1 MKPTTIIFL
10 LFVLLTLFGTTAC
23 SFVLQS
29 LSENIPDNIPD
40 DSLDNSQPKEYP
52 AQAPEPAPVPTA
64 AALPD
69 SPVSPA
75 SPSDAPPVPIPPE
88 IPSVQPQGSPTAVAP
103 VTSQQPLRPSAQPPA
118 PSGSLAVFYTVN
130 TGSESESL
138 PVLVHEVSPYGEE
151 SLGAYGKRIT
161 WDTNYYAVLATIPA
175 VARSYVL
182 HKAVSPSYATN
193 IIYPI
198 TKNGKLYVF
207 RDWNTRGGGE
217 VKDVS
222 VYNPMNA
229 NLLQTISLYPSATGT
244 PAIVDGDLFYR
255 SSMSFDLYDKR
266 TGGGELYVY
275 RPGMAMP
282 AMLLD
287 YGDPSNKGTFYGV
300 GDHLLSLRYDQG
312 ALVLAEH
319 DTGTGATQRELLSI
333 QAPLVYSVYPGET
346 ALYLVVPVGGSNS
359 AIRDII
365 ALRTD
370 GTASTLFTI
379 ELDASAGETDMMV
392 DEEAGRVILTTIK
405 NTKGFGFD
413 SVTIYDQR
421 TGGLEEN
428 IPLGVFV
435 GLKRPGSQGDQ
446 FLFLE

>member
-1 MKPTTIIFL
+1 MKPTTILFL
-10 LFVLLTLFGTTAC
+10 SFVVLTLFGTSAC

-29 LSENIPDNIPD
+29 LSENMPD
-40 DSLDNSQPKEYP
+40 DSFDDSQAKEYP
-52 AQAPEPAPVPTA
+52 DQAPLPAAVPTSA
-64 AALPD
+64 GLPGAGLPESSNPD
-69 SPVSPA
+69 SSGSPPVQAPPVSPQA
-75 SPSDAPPVPIPPE
+75 HQAPIPP
-88 IPSVQPQGSPTAVAP
+88 VAP
-103 VTSQQPLRPSAQPPA
+103 QQPSPSSAQQPA
-118 PSGSLAVFYTVN
+118 PSGSLVVVYTVN
-130 TGSESESL
+130 TGSESGSL
-138 PVLVHEVSPYGEE
+138 PVLVHAVSPYGEE
-151 SLGAYGKRIT
+151 GLGAYGKRIT

-222 VYNPMNA
+222 VYNPANA

-244 PAIVDGDLFYR
+244 PAIVGGDLFYR

-287 YGDPSNKGTFYGV
+287 YNDPSNKGTFYGV
-300 GDHLLSLRYDQG
+300 GDHLLSLQYDQG
-312 ALVLAEH
+312 ALVLVEH
-319 DTGTGATQRELLSI
+319 DPSTGVVQRELLSI
-333 QAPLVYSVYPGET
+333 QAPLVYNVYQGET
-346 ALYLVVPVGGSNS
+346 ALYLVVPAGGANS
-359 AIRDII
+359 PTRDII
-365 ALRTD
+365 ALRPD

-392 DEEAGRVILTTIK
+392 DEEAGRIVLIPIK

-413 SVTIYDQR
+413 SVTIYPQR
-421 TGGLEEN
+421 SGELEEN
-428 IPLGVFV
+428 VPLGVFV